1 MKPLALLLLILA
13 TATQAEE
20 GRWYNAQ
27 DTLRR
32 AQVGTYSP
40 RLAPPVKVE
49 TKGKPAQQHRFE
61 RLRCYVDP
69 ADRLRRAIIC
79 EPKDSDDE

>member
-1 MKPLALLLLILA
+1 MRALALFLLILS

-20 GRWYNAQ
+20 GEWYNAQ

-32 AQVGTYSP
+32 AQVGSYSP
-40 RLAPPVKVE
+40 RLKPPVKVE
-49 TKGKPAQQHRFE
+49 PVGKPAQQHRFE
-61 RLRCYVDP
+61 RMRCYIDP

-79 EPKDSDDE
+79 ESKDSDDE